1 MSQGIHFLD
10 NFSIAT
16 GGGAMF
22 NVAEK
27 LLSHMRNINT
37 VKYRCT
43 LLSKLASFANFET
56 PLVYKYGGHIQFQK
70 SQDGCSHQ
78 ISGYI
83 RLLII

>member
-1 MSQGIHFLD
+1 
-10 NFSIAT
+10 
-16 GGGAMF
+16 
-22 NVAEK
+22 
-27 LLSHMRNINT
+27 MRNINT

-70 SQDGCSHQ
+70 GQDGCNHQ

-83 RLLII
+83 RLLKTI